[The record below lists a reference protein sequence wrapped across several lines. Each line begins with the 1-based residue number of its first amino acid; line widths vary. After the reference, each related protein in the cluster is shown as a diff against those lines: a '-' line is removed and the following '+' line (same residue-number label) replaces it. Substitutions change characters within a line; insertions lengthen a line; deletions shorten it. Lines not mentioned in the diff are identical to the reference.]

1 MTTTSHMQMP
11 QRFGLPENA
20 VRAIQK
26 VLVAHPEVEQAIV
39 YGSRALGRQ
48 RPASELLLLV
58 HTLVVLVVSGGAV
71 PVAGVAVVAVR
82 QKCRPQMA

>member
-1 MTTTSHMQMP
+1 M
-11 QRFGLPENA
+11 
-20 VRAIQK
+20 
-26 VLVAHPEVEQAIV
+26 LVAHPEVEQAIV